1 MCECQEKLPS
11 FLFTTNII
19 PPDRVQ
25 IFDTFLFSGGAFR
38 SSAGC
43 LRPNISLLFLPL
55 FFLPSFLLF
64 TTSMMIFGF
73 ESGKRPPFLLSSNT
87 FFVQNYSQQAHAS
100 CLKGIPTR

>member
-43 LRPNISLLFLPL
+43 LRPNVLLLLLLLVFS
-55 FFLPSFLLF
+55 FTFLLF
-64 TTSMMIFGF
+64 TASLTTFGF
-73 ESGKRPPFLLSSNT
+73 EGKNKPILLLSSNT

-100 CLKGIPTR
+100 CLEGTATR